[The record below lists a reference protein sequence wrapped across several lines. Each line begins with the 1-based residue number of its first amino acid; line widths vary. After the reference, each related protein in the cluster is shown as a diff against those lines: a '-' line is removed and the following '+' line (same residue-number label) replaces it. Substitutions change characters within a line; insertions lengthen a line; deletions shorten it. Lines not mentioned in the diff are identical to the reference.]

1 MAYDLS
7 VSAITSDN
15 NKFYLEPRWWNINEL
30 RNTYQF
36 EVVGSHGYT
45 DYVLYVKK
53 QTFIQILN
61 SQEKYR
67 LKGLYSTDGWKQIID
82 EEMKKLD
89 DFIEKLTDTQEVEI
103 LIFEWESGLG

>member
-7 VSAITSDN
+7 VSSIMSDN
-15 NKFYLEPRWWNINEL
+15 NEFYLEPRWWNIDEL
-30 RNTYQF
+30 KNSYPF

-53 QTFIQILN
+53 QTFFQILN

-67 LKGLYSTDGWKQIID
+67 LNGFYSFDGWKQRID
-82 EEMKKLD
+82 KEMKELD
-89 DFIEKLTDTQEVEI
+89 DFIQKLTDTQEVKI